1 MRGEGWRIR
10 FDRCGGKACHRP
22 GRDQVEQVPRWRQ
35 SMTSPEVSDGEP
47 ERRRLGERLRKAR
60 EYVGYSQDEV
70 ATLLKVPRTAVT
82 NMESGQ
88 RKVEALEL
96 KRLADLYRQPVSHF
110 TGDDEADPALPAD
123 VNHLARQAAALSP
136 KDREEL
142 GRFAEFLKMRAAG
155 AQ

>member
-1 MRGEGWRIR
+1 
-10 FDRCGGKACHRP
+10 
-22 GRDQVEQVPRWRQ
+22 
-35 SMTSPEVSDGEP
+35 MTSSSAPDGDA
-47 ERRRLGERLRKAR
+47 ERRELGEKLRRAR

-96 KRLADLYRQPVSHF
+96 KRLADLYRQTVDHF
-110 TGDDEADPALPAD
+110 TGRDDLTGAALPSD

-142 GRFAEFLKMRAAG
+142 GRFAEFLKQRAAG
-155 AQ
+155 G

>member
-1 MRGEGWRIR
+1 
-10 FDRCGGKACHRP
+10 
-22 GRDQVEQVPRWRQ
+22 
-35 SMTSPEVSDGEP
+35 MTSPELPEGEV
-47 ERRRLGERLRKAR
+47 ERRRLGEKLRKAR

-70 ATLLKVPRTAVT
+70 ATLLRVPRTAVT

-88 RKVEALEL
+88 RKVDALEL
-96 KRLADLYRQPVSHF
+96 KRLADLYRQPMSHF
-110 TGDDEADPALPAD
+110 TGDDDEAGAALPAD